1 MYLDFVKWALHK
13 YNIPLLHFNAAQ
25 CVSCGGR
32 NIAIFFLQL
41 GEAVIKARGNG
52 RALKNLK
59 LSENIVVEILSESLN
74 GVRKL

>member
-13 YNIPLLHFNAAQ
+13 YHIPLLHFNAAQ

-52 RALKNLK
+52 RALK
-59 LSENIVVEILSESLN
+59 ILS
-74 GVRKL
+74 

>member
-1 MYLDFVKWALHK
+1 M
-13 YNIPLLHFNAAQ
+13 
-25 CVSCGGR
+25 
-32 NIAIFFLQL
+32 
-41 GEAVIKARGNG
+41 IKARGNG

>member
-32 NIAIFFLQL
+32 NIAIFF
-41 GEAVIKARGNG
+41 AAR
-52 RALKNLK
+52 RSCDQSARQRESAKNLK